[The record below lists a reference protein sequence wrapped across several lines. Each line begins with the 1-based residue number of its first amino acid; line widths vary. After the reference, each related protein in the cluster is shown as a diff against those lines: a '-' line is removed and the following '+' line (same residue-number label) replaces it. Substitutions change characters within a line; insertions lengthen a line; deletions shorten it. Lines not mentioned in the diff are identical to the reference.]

1 VGDDSGGAQRV
12 DRGAEEAGPEVG
24 EYVAELVAVELGD
37 GFPEVEDGLLDEEP
51 VPGGVLG
58 DVVEEGVL
66 LGGRETLGDRQTAS
80 LVMSLG

>member
-1 VGDDSGGAQRV
+1 
-12 DRGAEEAGPEVG
+12 
-24 EYVAELVAVELGD
+24 
-37 GFPEVEDGLLDEEP
+37 VEDGLLDEEP

-80 LVMSLG
+80 HVMSLG